1 MHPCTRQS
9 EAARPRRGSGRS
21 GEVRYDPG
29 LGLLQTSGEFRVNRT
44 REKQRS
50 CLEWRIPIARS
61 LDVFGL
67 TDWRWP
73 CPFPVNRAGPCVA
86 LSSCGVPLW
95 RVAVFVNTEQP
106 EPPFRNFDV
115 GAGPPDKPPA
125 DNLRMQCAVPTRNPP
140 SVFQDRPVGR
150 SCRRGG
156 GMTTYWHVSHRV
168 YQLRRRRGW
177 LG

>member
-1 MHPCTRQS
+1 
-9 EAARPRRGSGRS
+9 
-21 GEVRYDPG
+21 V

-115 GAGPPDKPPA
+115 GAGPPDK
-125 DNLRMQCAVPTRNPP
+125 R
-140 SVFQDRPVGR
+140 RPIICGCNALSRQGIRLPYFKIGPLVD
-150 SCRRGG
+150 
-156 GMTTYWHVSHRV
+156 HVAEAAE
-168 YQLRRRRGW
+168 
-177 LG
+177 